1 MIQGR
6 SPGVSIY
13 FCNMVFDILFL
24 FLFQKRGMP
33 AGMGRLHRVKGEAPA
48 GGGSIEGK
56 ERL

>member
-33 AGMGRLHRVKGEAPA
+33 AGMGGFTEWKEKRPRAW
-48 GGGSIEGK
+48 GGFAE
-56 ERL
+56 